1 MTTTSSL
8 SSESTETPSAPF
20 TADAALPP
28 GVSVCARACVRMHVS
43 MPVCTCVCM
52 CAQYAFPPVRL

>member
-28 GVSVCARACVRMHVS
+28 GVSVCARACVRVPGARVCACVHS
-43 MPVCTCVCM
+43 MLSP
-52 CAQYAFPPVRL
+52 Q